1 MLPLTAPDIW
11 EQLET
16 PYGAPEEIPAL
27 IEELENS
34 FSTESLNEICWEYI
48 YHQNT
53 LDELTFATIPY
64 LIAICEK
71 SSDQDFKMEAFI
83 NIGVILS
90 EMGIGGSLL
99 FEIFENSTLDKEI
112 VNEIITSYNKAFK
125 RLHVIA
131 QSLFNIVTGIDEGDK
146 RHFLAALATAN
157 ERYGVAKVFCTYS
170 DNDEY
175 MCSCPKCD
183 GEYYVWNRDNKLI
196 LYTADPVFNKEQP
209 GYSITPRPLRVV
221 SSLEKVSVTDHFE
234 WLLYYIDRLNIQS
247 LKPIIGYLFGQAK
260 CPECKGDID
269 VFDGVSGPLV

>member
-11 EQLET
+11 KQLET

-27 IEELENS
+27 IEELKNS
-34 FSTESLNEICWEYI
+34 FSTETLNEICWEYI

-90 EMGIGGSLL
+90 EMGIDGSLL
-99 FEIFENSTLDKEI
+99 FETFEKSTLDKEI
-112 VNEIITSYNKAFK
+112 VNDIVDSYNKTFK
-125 RLHVIA
+125 RLHVIGE
-131 QSLFNIVTGIDEGDK
+131 SLFDKVPEMDEGDK

-157 ERYGVAKVFCTYS
+157 ERYDVAKVFCTYS

-175 MCSCPKCD
+175 MCSCPECD
-183 GEYYVWNRDNKLI
+183 GEFYVWNKDNKLI
-196 LYTADPVFNKEQP
+196 LFIEDPVFNKEQP

-221 SSLEKVSVTDHFE
+221 SLLEKVSITNHFE
-234 WLLYYIDRLNIQS
+234 WLLFYINRLDIQS
-247 LKPIIGYLFGQAK
+247 LKPIIGYLFGESK
-260 CPECKGDID
+260 CPECEGDLD
-269 VFDGVSGPLV
+269 VFNGVRGPLV